1 MKTMVLALAAAT
13 LVAGCGNNGRDAAAE
28 RMEDAAEANAAAAG
42 PTPVALGLSEAQLLD
57 ADLIGPNNVEI
68 GEVQSLVRNASG
80 AVEGLI
86 VEVEDTNPDRY
97 VQIPLTGLN
106 VVQRGDDR
114 DLSTTMTRDQP
125 AGRGQRAGSG
135 TSGSAASWSR
145 VMVVD
150 RSRSS
155 PRCTTLRPVSGIWT

>member
-1 MKTMVLALAAAT
+1 MKTMGLALAAAT

-114 DLSTTMTRDQP
+114 DLSTTMTRDQLAALPDVPLP
-125 AGRGQRAGSG
+125 AR
-135 TSGSAASWSR
+135 
-145 VMVVD
+145 
-150 RSRSS
+150 
-155 PRCTTLRPVSGIWT
+155 

>member
-1 MKTMVLALAAAT
+1 MSCEFCLDIGSERA
-13 LVAGCGNNGRDAAAE
+13 RD
-28 RMEDAAEANAAAAG
+28 
-42 PTPVALGLSEAQLLD
+42 TGLSEAQLLD

-114 DLSTTMTRDQP
+114 DLSTTMTRDQLAALPDVPLP
-125 AGRGQRAGSG
+125 AR
-135 TSGSAASWSR
+135 
-145 VMVVD
+145 
-150 RSRSS
+150 
-155 PRCTTLRPVSGIWT
+155 

>member
-114 DLSTTMTRDQP
+114 DLSTTMTRDQL
-125 AGRGQRAGSG
+125 AALHDVEAGQRNLHVAVGIG
-135 TSGSAASWSR
+135 VLHLDDQALHGARGVAHQ
-145 VMVVD
+145 
-150 RSRSS
+150 
-155 PRCTTLRPVSGIWT
+155 TLH